1 MNSLQLLPAAG
12 ERLDR
17 LCNLNTGTHFSLIPM
32 PTGCL
37 ILSFSSLND
46 FAKINNIAQAS
57 GRLLGKVTRKMF
69 LKLPST
75 IMEEKWHNFFAHEVL
90 LGYFKDHTLNYFSEA
105 FRVSFWTK

>member
-17 LCNLNTGTHFSLIPM
+17 LCNLNTGTHFSLIRM

-37 ILSFSSLND
+37 VLSFIKQNKQ
-46 FAKINNIAQAS
+46 KINNIAQAS

-69 LKLPST
+69 
-75 IMEEKWHNFFAHEVL
+75 
-90 LGYFKDHTLNYFSEA
+90 SEA
-105 FRVSFWTK
+105 CKHNYGGKMAQLFRPRSITWDF